1 MPRYNA
7 KQIYQRFLQC
17 PNCGKVNTLWS
28 QKGKIRPVGHIKTMH
43 CYFCGKLEDM
53 IEIRE
58 RTLEEVAK

>member
-43 CYFCGKLEDM
+43 CYFCGKLEDL
-53 IEIRE
+53 IEIR
-58 RTLEEVAK
+58 